1 MLRERKREG
10 KTYNFHGD
18 NFSFGNVFDSH
29 ILPIFSSNSCIHRA
43 EASPSKNVPNFIQ
56 FIQFSCLISF
66 DRLHTGFIF
75 TVAAGL
81 SGLPSELNV
90 VLCLLAHVVS
100 VCRAGLVRTED

>member
-18 NFSFGNVFDSH
+18 NFSFGNVFDSD
-29 ILPIFSSNSCIHRA
+29 ILPIFSSNSCIDRT

-56 FIQFSCLISF
+56 FIQFSCLISP
-66 DRLHTGFIF
+66 DRLHAASMF

-81 SGLPSELNV
+81 CGLPGELNV
-90 VLCLLAHVVS
+90 VL
-100 VCRAGLVRTED
+100 